1 MPVDTAAP
9 RTELGSI
16 QQFGALPGW
25 GVFIDLLEHNPKLLW
40 PQALRVWE
48 DMLADAQVQALRMAT
63 TLPLRRRRWLIDPN
77 GSDPRIVDHVASDF
91 GLPVKGQKDQLR
103 RPLSGRFSW
112 GRHLEHVLRAPLMG
126 HYFFEIVGEIQA
138 DGLWHLRKLAP
149 RPPKSIYE
157 IDVDL
162 DGGLKA
168 IRQAGA
174 LQPIEIPAERLV
186 GYVWD
191 QEGAQWTGR
200 SELRSIYKH
209 WLAKDYLMRADVTKH
224 QRNGMG
230 VPVVES
236 APGSSQAQIDQDQQ
250 LASSVRGGDVAGVA
264 MPAGAKLRLVGVEGS
279 LPDTVASIRYH
290 DEQMARAFLA
300 MFIQL
305 GQTATGSRALGE
317 RFVDFFALSLDARAE
332 WVCEVTNEFAI
343 ERFVRWNFGETDT
356 VPLLISERNEDEEAS
371 VQDLAT
377 LVQQGLLVVDDDI
390 RTWVRDRVSA
400 PQPPEGAAQPSPPAV
415 PAGPQATARGAKTRR
430 PAAAATG
437 DVGHRQPSAV
447 EQQAGVDFEQLQADR
462 QAAAEQLASDWA
474 AVTQAQIDELVLQ
487 VAAASTPAELAQ
499 LTVQTTGQAALAA
512 AMVAMAAQGAQ
523 SAIDE
528 AAAQGHTLAA
538 PAAADF
544 TDRAEALSLMVGQQL
559 AQSATA
565 AALAATGT
573 SQEIATAVRDHLEG
587 LAGAALGQELDNAM
601 HEAQSLGRMDAMEGW
616 GTAARFYGSELLDV
630 NTCDP
635 CRAEDE
641 TEYATLAQAR
651 ADYPL
656 GAYVGCEGGRRCRGT
671 VVAVASEAA

>member
-112 GRHLEHVLRAPLMG
+112 GRHLEHVLRAPFMG
-126 HYFFEIVGEIQA
+126 HYFFEIVGEIAA

-157 IDVDL
+157 IDVDP

-168 IRQAGA
+168 IRQAGS

-356 VPLLISERNEDEEAS
+356 VPLLISERDEDEEAS

-377 LVQQGLLVVDDDI
+377 LVQQGLLVVDDEI

-400 PQPPEGAAQPSPPAV
+400 PQPPAGAAQPSPPA
-415 PAGPQATARGAKTRR
+415 AGPQAAARSGKARR
-430 PAAAATG
+430 PASAA
-437 DVGHRQPSAV
+437 DIGHRQPSQV
-447 EQQAGVDFEQLQADR
+447 EQQAGVDFAAMQSDLGAALEALLADWKDVQA
-462 QAAAEQLASDWA
+462 
-474 AVTQAQIDELVLQ
+474 AQIDDLVLQ
-487 VAAASTPAELAQ
+487 ASVAHGA
-499 LTVQTTGQAALAA
+499 AALAA
-512 AMVAMAAQGAQ
+512 ITAQPRGADLLAQAMADIAAKGAQ
-523 SAIDE
+523 AAADE
-528 AAAQGHTLAA
+528 AAAQGADITL
-538 PAAADF
+538 PAAQSF
-544 TDRAEALSLMVGQQL
+544 TERAGAIAATMARAISD
-559 AQSATA
+559 TA
-565 AALAATGT
+565 ARKAITLTGT
-573 SQEIATAVRDHLEG
+573 QDEIASALRDHLEG
-587 LAGAALGQELDNAM
+587 LTDAFLRMQLGGALHEGQQTGRRAALRAFPD
-601 HEAQSLGRMDAMEGW
+601 
-616 GTAARFYGSELLDV
+616 GTRFYASSLLDA
-630 NTCDP
+630 NACEACQEEDSTEFSSIDEAEQDFPFGGFIGCLGGLN
-635 CRAEDE
+635 CR
-641 TEYATLAQAR
+641 
-651 ADYPL
+651 
-656 GAYVGCEGGRRCRGT
+656 CT
-671 VVAVASEAA
+671 VVAVGPEAA